1 MRPSLPGLGSSI
13 LGANPHTGLV
23 SHPSITPGPLEII
36 NRDAHPLPQCTE
48 PPIHTP
54 MAGGC
59 VPDIRPFRDPSISSS
74 SDRDERRG
82 TCTSCCSLAA
92 VAADTRLH
100 GAVRFQGIMLFALL
114 GACASQVTVRCV
126 RCSCADMMMTR
137 YVSSIPLQTPSCPS
151 DAIMCRS
158 CARDARYPKDPL
170 VAQVRINVYLVRTS
184 DNATLVP
191 HAYQDGSLSITVA
204 SPRSKI
210 QKRPP
215 FPRPRPGSRWL
226 VCGQATYSILTFST
240 LISSVLF
247 PLTLGLSTVAIA
259 SSRKNQLPFIIQFPA
274 CPHTAAAFSHSL
286 MAQES
291 AC

>member
-1 MRPSLPGLGSSI
+1 
-13 LGANPHTGLV
+13 
-23 SHPSITPGPLEII
+23 
-36 NRDAHPLPQCTE
+36 
-48 PPIHTP
+48 
-54 MAGGC
+54 
-59 VPDIRPFRDPSISSS
+59 
-74 SDRDERRG
+74 
-82 TCTSCCSLAA
+82 
-92 VAADTRLH
+92 
-100 GAVRFQGIMLFALL
+100 
-114 GACASQVTVRCV
+114 
-126 RCSCADMMMTR
+126 MMTR

-158 CARDARYPKDPL
+158 YARDARYPKGPL
-170 VAQVRINVYLVRTS
+170 VAQVRIDVYLVRTS

-259 SSRKNQLPFIIQFPA
+259 SSRKNQLPFIINNLQPVRTLLL
-274 CPHTAAAFSHSL
+274 PSL
-286 MAQES
+286 TR
-291 AC
+291 